1 MFESLSDRFDGIFK
15 SLRGKGR
22 LSEADVDEVL
32 REIRLALLEADVNF
46 TVVKGLVGRI
56 RDRAV
61 GADLHEA
68 LNPAQQVI
76 DIVHQ
81 ELIATLGGETIRI
94 TYAAKPPTVVLMA
107 GLQGSGKTTTSA
119 KLARWFKAQGRN
131 PMLVG
136 ADLQRP
142 AAVEQLRTL
151 ARQID
156 VPVYSA
162 SDEIVAS
169 GVGNPVDVALSCL
182 EEAKRLGRDVVIV
195 DTAGRLAIDAELME
209 QVRQISEA
217 TNPQYTFLVV
227 DAMTGQDAVTV
238 AENFHATL
246 SLDGVILTKLDGDA
260 RGGAALSVKEVVG
273 KPIAFAATGEKL
285 DEFDL
290 FHPDRLA
297 GRILGMG
304 DVLTL
309 IEKAKDAFDEQEAEE
324 AANRLL
330 EGQFTL
336 EDFLE
341 QMAQVKK
348 MGSLGNLMK
357 LMPGM
362 PKELRNTEIDDRE
375 LARIEGIIHSM
386 TIAERRDPKLIDG
399 SRRLRIANGS
409 GVTTSE
415 VNALLR
421 QFGEM
426 QKMMKGLGGGLLG
439 RSAAK
444 KAKKKGKGG
453 GGRTTPKGGGKPT
466 LTLPPGG
473 GAPAGGPGGFRLPGV

>member
-1 MFESLSDRFDGIFK
+1 MFDSLSDRFEGIFK
-15 SLRGKGR
+15 KLRGKGR
-22 LSEADVDEVL
+22 LSEDDVDEVL

-46 TVVKGLVGRI
+46 TVVRGLVGRI
-56 RDRAV
+56 RERAI
-61 GADLHEA
+61 GAELHAA
-68 LNPAQQVI
+68 LDPAQQVV

-81 ELIATLGGETIRI
+81 ELVQTLGGETIRI
-94 TYAAKPPTVVLMA
+94 TYAPKPPTVVLMA

-119 KLARWFKAQGRN
+119 KLAKWFKAQGRN

-142 AAVEQLRTL
+142 AAVQQLRTL
-151 ARQID
+151 AAQVD

-162 SDEIVAS
+162 PDDVVA
-169 GVGNPVDVALSCL
+169 GGQGNPVDVATSCL
-182 EEAKRLGRDVVIV
+182 AEARRLGRDVVIV

-217 TNPQYTFLVV
+217 TSPTYTFLVV

-246 SLDGVILTKLDGDA
+246 ALDGVILTKLDGDA

-273 KPIAFAATGEKL
+273 KPIAFASTGEKL

-309 IEKAKDAFDEQEAEE
+309 IEKAKDAFDEQQAEE
-324 AANRLL
+324 AANRML

-348 MGSLGNLMK
+348 MGNLGSIMK
-357 LMPGM
+357 MMPGM
-362 PKELRNTEIDDRE
+362 PKELRNQEIDDRE

-386 TIAERRDPKLIDG
+386 TLAERRDPKLIDG

-415 VNALLR
+415 VNALLK

-426 QKMMKGLGGGLLG
+426 QKMMKGLGGGMLG
-439 RSAAK
+439 RNSK
-444 KAKKKGKGG
+444 KSKRKGKGGG
-453 GGRTTPKGGGKPT
+453 GGRTTPKGGKPQF
-466 LTLPPGG
+466 TLPPS
-473 GAPAGGPGGFRLPGV
+473 ADAGGKPEFRLPGL